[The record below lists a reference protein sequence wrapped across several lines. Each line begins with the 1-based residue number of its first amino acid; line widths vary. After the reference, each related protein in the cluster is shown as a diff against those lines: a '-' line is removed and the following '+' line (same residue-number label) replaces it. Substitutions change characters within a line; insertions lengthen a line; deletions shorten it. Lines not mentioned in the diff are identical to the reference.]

1 MRKERKKLSGVRSGI
16 KVYGRM
22 PAESGNQRQGGGAW
36 ALDALSV
43 CMLAAAWW
51 NAFLSAFP
59 ADISRMWL
67 YGGIAAFSF
76 LLSALHRRKGKK
88 AAVCIF
94 LSAGAVI
101 AAVVLARQYF
111 PDVIGRWT
119 AGKAGAAAA
128 VLTVP
133 LLELWTLVRKS
144 GPGRARA
151 AAGIVIPVPL
161 AAAACAG
168 YFQPAVP
175 CWLLLIAGG
184 FYFAPVSG
192 GTGRKRENPAGMWA
206 HAFAVL
212 ALLCLAA
219 LLSAA
224 AGRILDAGRDDPNGF
239 YQEGRR
245 FFSSGVAD
253 RLERMAADIA
263 GDRTDEE
270 EQAAESP
277 EVPQSDETN
286 VQEESPEREPIQDI
300 MSENQ
305 DMEDLNRL
313 SHFAPTGAE
322 VGVVTLP
329 SKPSGTVYVAQ
340 RYGIEYTGDAWTD
353 MEDLDMDS
361 AEPVYGPTQY
371 ADEGEPSAVLLSV
384 CLSYPSD
391 LRELEGLLDGGW
403 DTGSITAVERQIDE
417 ALEQRAVYDVSPGT
431 TPQGEDFV
439 EYFLFERGR
448 GFCVHFASAAVL
460 LYRMSGF
467 PARYVSGYAVPA
479 SAFSET
485 AEGEYEARIDDT
497 MGHAWAQVYDLQR
510 EVWLDQEHTPA
521 ALPSA
526 EDLAADEQ
534 GSGER
539 EAEPAQVRG
548 GLSALSA
555 GVLAGILIP
564 AALTLFVLLQA
575 RVRRAGMR
583 RRFSRKKDGTGVIS
597 MYESILRTAEFLGLG
612 SGSLP
617 DESLTKLLSEDF
629 PEISAAD
636 WKWMEERAQE
646 ALFYH
651 LADEAGAWKRMAEL
665 YCVFVWGA
673 RKRMSRRRRWI
684 YDYICCY
691 GSVYRYAKE

>member
-88 AAVCIF
+88 AAACIF
-94 LSAGAVI
+94 LFAGAVI

-111 PDVIGRWT
+111 PDVIGGWT

-144 GPGRARA
+144 GRARA

-224 AGRILDAGRDDPNGF
+224 AGRLLDAGRDDPNGF

-286 VQEESPEREPIQDI
+286 VQEESPERE
-300 MSENQ
+300 
-305 DMEDLNRL
+305 
-313 SHFAPTGAE
+313 
-322 VGVVTLP
+322 
-329 SKPSGTVYVAQ
+329 Q

-371 ADEGEPSAVLLSV
+371 ADEAEPSAVLLSV

-485 AEGEYEARIDDT
+485 AEGEYEARIADT

-526 EDLAADEQ
+526 EAPAADEQ
-534 GSGER
+534 ESGER
-539 EAEPAQVRG
+539 EAEPAQVRV

-555 GVLAGILIP
+555 GVLAGILTP
-564 AALTLFVLLQA
+564 AALILFVLLQA

>member
-1 MRKERKKLSGVRSGI
+1 MRKERKKLSGVRTGI

-51 NAFLSAFP
+51 NALLSAFP

-144 GPGRARA
+144 GH
-151 AAGIVIPVPL
+151 
-161 AAAACAG
+161 
-168 YFQPAVP
+168 
-175 CWLLLIAGG
+175 
-184 FYFAPVSG
+184 
-192 GTGRKRENPAGMWA
+192 PAGMWA

-371 ADEGEPSAVLLSV
+371 ADEAEPSAVLLSV

-555 GVLAGILIP
+555 GVLAGILTP
-564 AALTLFVLLQA
+564 AALILFVLLQA